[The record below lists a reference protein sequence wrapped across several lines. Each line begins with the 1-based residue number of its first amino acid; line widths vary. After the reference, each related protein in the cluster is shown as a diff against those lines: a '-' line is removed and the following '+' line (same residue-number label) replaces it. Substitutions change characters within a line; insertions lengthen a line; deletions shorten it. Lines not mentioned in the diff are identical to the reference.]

1 MERPSHS
8 CGLCRWVI
16 DADSAVC
23 ACEAPGCLA
32 AVELA
37 IPMCRFRWLAPLI
50 LLAGC
55 HSRQT
60 DAPDHP
66 QKFPGVA
73 MQDVTFRSTALGR
86 QMTYRVYL
94 PEDASTGKKLPV
106 VFLLHGGGGSFRDW
120 SNNSNIGGYAA
131 RGLILVMPEGELSYW
146 INAALA
152 PQDRFG
158 DYLTDDLIAD
168 VEQRFPAARERSQR
182 AIVGISMG
190 GFAAVNLALTRPE
203 LFGFAGAISPA
214 IHIPSMRFQLAKMG
228 PVGSAATCVRPRWQ
242 RSTSSER
249 SFSVGKGG

>member
-1 MERPSHS
+1 
-8 CGLCRWVI
+8 
-16 DADSAVC
+16 
-23 ACEAPGCLA
+23 
-32 AVELA
+32 
-37 IPMCRFRWLAPLI
+37 
-50 LLAGC
+50 
-55 HSRQT
+55 
-60 DAPDHP
+60 
-66 QKFPGVA
+66 

-94 PEDASTGKKLPV
+94 PENASTGKKLPV

-214 IHIPSMRFQLAKMG
+214 IHIPSMRFSWRRWGQSVRLRRVFG
-228 PVGSAATCVRPRWQ
+228 PDGSAARVASDPFQSVKVADPAQTPYMYVTAGDKDPMVSQ
-242 RSTSSER
+242 IR
-249 SFSVGKGG
+249 SFVGILNRRGFACEFHIKPGGHDWTEWNSQIPECMEKLLRNVSSGQ